1 MKAASGSGGIL
12 PSFISSIAIGSL
24 DLTSPE
30 CTVSMKYTQKW
41 YLIMSVPINL
51 AIIFF
56 VAHCV
61 LWFKHEFDRV
71 AAGRGVEATRA
82 RTDVVGLD
90 DDGAV
95 VHEHVVVV
103 LHAGA
108 VHKGALIGEGNEGR
122 KQKLRE

>member
-1 MKAASGSGGIL
+1 MRD
-12 PSFISSIAIGSL
+12 PSPSACLFLAIGSL

-61 LWFKHEFDRV
+61 LWFKKKL
-71 AAGRGVEATRA
+71 TRKKKKK
-82 RTDVVGLD
+82 
-90 DDGAV
+90 
-95 VHEHVVVV
+95 
-103 LHAGA
+103 
-108 VHKGALIGEGNEGR
+108 KGKGPSALKHLPLMISFWL
-122 KQKLRE
+122 QALYYL